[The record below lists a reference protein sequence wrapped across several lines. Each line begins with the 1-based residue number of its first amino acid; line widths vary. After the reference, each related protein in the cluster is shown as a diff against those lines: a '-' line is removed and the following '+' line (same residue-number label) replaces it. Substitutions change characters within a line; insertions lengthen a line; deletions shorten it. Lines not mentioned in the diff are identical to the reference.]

1 MRDNAPVVR
10 KVLSSALTRMVVAS
24 ARETGLEDLVS
35 WSVPSA
41 TSTIPATPSPST
53 TAAVSV
59 PMICTGAAWRQG
71 ATAQLGWTVA
81 SRILI

>member
-1 MRDNAPVVR
+1 MERGVRDNVPVVR

-24 ARETGLEDLVS
+24 VRGTGLEDLVS

-41 TSTIPATPSPST
+41 TSTIPATQSPST
-53 TAAVSV
+53 TAAVSA

-71 ATAQLGWTVA
+71 ATAQLGWTVV
-81 SRILI
+81 